1 MMTMENTFSPVI
13 LLGGTGMILVALGF
27 LAYAIVRR
35 LGWKYLI
42 FGALLWFGT
51 VAVKFALAI
60 PFNSTVYRTLTG
72 GAKEGIGV
80 LVFDLYV
87 GTLTGL
93 TEVLIVFLV
102 LRYSR
107 WGKVEWNRALAFGIG
122 FGAFEA
128 LLLGIGSL
136 TTMLVVMLAPQ
147 SLPAEALSQFRLAEN
162 VLFSIAPI
170 VERFFTI
177 WVHILSNV
185 LLFYAVVIKQVRWF
199 WLAFVYKSLIDAWA
213 AWGQLAG
220 MTATA
225 EQVWVLEIVVILWG
239 VIGWLGTRWV
249 QARYPNVTPE
259 VSHAVV

>member
-1 MMTMENTFSPVI
+1 MENTTFSPVI

-27 LAYAIVRR
+27 FAYAIVRR
-35 LGWKYLI
+35 LGWKYLV
-42 FGALLWFGT
+42 FGALMWFGT
-51 VAVKFALAI
+51 VAVKFVLAI
-60 PFNSTVYRTLTG
+60 PINPILYRVLTG
-72 GAKEGIGV
+72 GANEGIGV

-93 TEVLIVFLV
+93 TEVLIVWLV

-107 WGKVEWNRALAFGIG
+107 WGQVEWKRALAFGIG

-128 LLLGIGSL
+128 LLLGVSSL
-136 TTMLVVMLAPQ
+136 ASTLVALLMPQ
-147 SLPAEALSQFRLAEN
+147 EIPAAALSQFKMAEN
-162 VLFSIAPI
+162 VLLGIAPI
-170 VERFFTI
+170 IERFFTI

-185 LLFYAVVIKQVRWF
+185 LLFYAVVIKQARWF

-220 MTATA
+220 MTATV
-225 EQVWVLEIVVILWG
+225 EQVWVLEAVVIVWG

-249 QARYPNVTPE
+249 QTRYPNATSE
-259 VSHAVV
+259 GGSAVV

>member
-1 MMTMENTFSPVI
+1 MGDTFSPVI
-13 LLGGTGMILVALGF
+13 LLGGIGMIVVALGF

-35 LGWKYLI
+35 LGWKYLL
-42 FGALLWFGT
+42 FGALMWFGT

-60 PFNSTVYRTLTG
+60 PLNPMVYRALTG
-72 GAKEGIGV
+72 GANEGIGV

-87 GTLTGL
+87 GALTGL

-128 LLLGIGSL
+128 LLLGVSSFA
-136 TTMLVVMLAPQ
+136 TMLVALLAPQ
-147 SLPAEALSQFRLAEN
+147 SLPPELLSQLKIADN
-162 VLFSIAPI
+162 VLFSVAPI

-177 WVHILSNV
+177 WVHILSNG
-185 LLFYAVVIKQVRWF
+185 LLFYAVVVKQVRWF

-220 MTATA
+220 MTATV
-225 EQVWVLEIVVILWG
+225 EQVWVLEAVVIVWG
-239 VIGWLGTRWV
+239 IIGWVGTRWV
-249 QARYPNVTPE
+249 QARYPTP
-259 VSHAVV
+259 A

>member
-1 MMTMENTFSPVI
+1 MEHTFSPIV
-13 LLGGTGMILVALGF
+13 LLGGTGMIAVALGF
-27 LAYAIVRR
+27 FVYAIIRR
-35 LGWKYLI
+35 LGWTYLV
-42 FGALLWFGT
+42 FGALMWLGT

-60 PFNSTVYRTLTG
+60 PLNPMLYRALTG

-87 GTLTGL
+87 GMLTGF

-102 LRYSR
+102 LGFSR
-107 WGKVEWNRALAFGIG
+107 WGKVEWKRALAFGIG

-128 LLLGIGSL
+128 LLLGVGSL
-136 TTMLVVMLAPQ
+136 IMMLTALFAPQ
-147 SLPAEALSQFRLAEN
+147 MLPPEVINQLKVVDNLFYSL
-162 VLFSIAPI
+162 VPI
-170 VERFFTI
+170 VERVCAM
-177 WVHILSNV
+177 WVHIFSNV
-185 LLFYAVVIKQVRWF
+185 LLFYAVLVKQVRWF

-220 MTATA
+220 MTTTV
-225 EQVWVLEIVVILWG
+225 EQVWVLEAVIIVFG

-249 QARYPNVTPE
+249 HARYPQSITE

>member
-1 MMTMENTFSPVI
+1 MQTMETISFSPVI

-27 LAYAIVRR
+27 LLYAIVRR
-35 LGWKYLI
+35 LGWKYLVL
-42 FGALLWFGT
+42 GALLWLGT

-60 PFNSTVYRTLTG
+60 PFNPIVYRALTG
-72 GAKEGIGV
+72 GAKTGIGV

-93 TEVLIVFLV
+93 TEVLIVWLV
-102 LRYSR
+102 LRYTR

-128 LLLGIGSL
+128 LLLGIGSFS
-136 TTMLVVMLAPQ
+136 TMIVALLAPQ
-147 SLPAEALSQFRLAEN
+147 SLPSEILNQLRAADNLLYSL
-162 VLFSIAPI
+162 API
-170 VERFFTI
+170 VERFFAI
-177 WVHILSNV
+177 WVHILSNA
-185 LLFYAVVIKQVRWF
+185 LLFYAVLVKQVRWF

-225 EQVWVLEIVVILWG
+225 EQVWVLEAVVIVWG

-249 QARYPNVTPE
+249 QAHYFDH
-259 VSHAVV
+259 S